1 MNKNEVYDQMQ
12 DSNIHHVQT
21 SATSRFTDYL
31 NLVISLMGPPIPH
44 PTSKTCHF
52 GGREKISKHQTCNLK
67 GKIVRHDFKVM
78 KA

>member
-1 MNKNEVYDQMQ
+1 MNKNDVYDQMQ

-52 GGREKISKHQTCNLK
+52 GGREKN
-67 GKIVRHDFKVM
+67 
-78 KA
+78 